1 MLGVSSLPSLNPPPE
16 NALVPLLELSP
27 VSEGSTG
34 TAPASLKA
42 LKKSPT
48 FPTFFFFGPRIWKDE
63 VTQSGSW
70 LLSTDHVAGV
80 GAAPSVERLLL
91 GVAVLVLV
99 IRHQVNPTSGTSTRG
114 RLGRSRSRGC
124 SPSSFNL
131 HPGLVSVSLV
141 EGGHGEV
148 KLPVGGLKV
157 ELRSLRIATRDGL
170 QCTNI

>member
-16 NALVPLLELSP
+16 KALVPVELSP

-48 FPTFFFFGPRIWKDE
+48 FPTFFFFGPKIWKE
-63 VTQSGSW
+63 KITQSGFW

-80 GAAPSVERLLL
+80 SAAPSVERLLL

-141 EGGHGEV
+141 EGSHGEV
-148 KLPVGGLKV
+148 ELPVGGLQV
-157 ELRSLRIATRDGL
+157 ELSSVSVTASDGL
-170 QCTNI
+170 Q

>member
-131 HPGLVSVSLV
+131 QPLGKVSLSV
-141 EGGHGEV
+141 QHGPT
-148 KLPVGGLKV
+148 PVTLISAPV
-157 ELRSLRIATRDGL
+157 FCLNFTFPASTILTS
-170 QCTNI
+170 CSV